1 MAESATSLSRQAQG
15 AGAARRRRCRS
26 RAGHW
31 DSEHKVG
38 ARLPPAPEQQRPV
51 PEQRRP
57 EQRRPVPVQAQRPR
71 MAQRVTGLPLLVGSR
86 VVLVQVPASVLAQA
100 RVPVQVRVPVPVQD
114 RLGSPRP
121 RELGQRRRAPPST
134 LPCRQG
140 SPKVS
145 DVPGEACAPFAK
157 DRPETGLGRA
167 SPRASCCRIEIAVL
181 AWRLQNDVLRSAR
194 FRRCGRHRG

>member
-1 MAESATSLSRQAQG
+1 MAESATSLSRQVQG

-26 RAGHW
+26 RAAHW
-31 DSEHKVG
+31 DSARKVG
-38 ARLPPAPEQQRPV
+38 AGVRPVPAPARQGPV

-57 EQRRPVPVQAQRPR
+57 EQRRPEPVQARAQRPR

-86 VVLVQVPASVLAQA
+86 VVQALA
-100 RVPVQVRVPVPVQD
+100 QVRVPVPVPVQVPD

-134 LPCRQG
+134 LPCRQS

-145 DVPGEACAPFAK
+145 DVLGEACAPFAK

-181 AWRLQNDVLRSAR
+181 AWPLQNDVLRSAR